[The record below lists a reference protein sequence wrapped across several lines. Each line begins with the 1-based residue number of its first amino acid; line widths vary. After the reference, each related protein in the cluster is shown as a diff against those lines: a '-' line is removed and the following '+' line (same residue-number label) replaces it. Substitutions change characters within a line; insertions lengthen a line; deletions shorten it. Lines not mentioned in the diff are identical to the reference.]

1 MNRDLWSGYTGSNLI
16 IPGIYGAMV
25 SSSGHGGTK
34 NTRIKISIQGTMQPF
49 KM

>member
-1 MNRDLWSGYTGSNLI
+1 MERIYREQFNHPRDI
-16 IPGIYGAMV
+16 RAMV